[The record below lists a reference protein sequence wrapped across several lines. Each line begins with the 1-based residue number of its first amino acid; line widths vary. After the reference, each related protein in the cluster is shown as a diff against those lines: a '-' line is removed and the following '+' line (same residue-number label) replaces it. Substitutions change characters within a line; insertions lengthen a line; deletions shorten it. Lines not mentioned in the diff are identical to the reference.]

1 MNASSCSLSTVAGFC
16 LKRKRGGGA
25 LCCETENYKCLK
37 AYENIFVSCVTH
49 RKLRT
54 SLIFDVALRRLTL
67 MSFYFIEV
75 L

>member
-1 MNASSCSLSTVAGFC
+1 M
-16 LKRKRGGGA
+16 
-25 LCCETENYKCLK
+25 CCETENYKCLK
-37 AYENIFVSCVTH
+37 ACENIFVSSVTH

-54 SLIFDVALRRLTL
+54 SLIFEVALMRLKL

>member
-16 LKRKRGGGA
+16 LKRKRGA